1 MQCNKSA
8 PHRNRDC
15 DKMFSEGQHLHF
27 SEWLRSEMDKRGW
40 SQSDCAR
47 SASLNR
53 AVIHKLLNGK
63 SKPQPPTLVAIAR
76 AFKIPVETAYRAA
89 GLLPPSADSDDTT
102 IELVYIFKRIQSPQR
117 KATAIM
123 LLKALVAEE
132 ENEQRHNH
140 KGKR

>member
-1 MQCNKSA
+1 
-8 PHRNRDC
+8 
-15 DKMFSEGQHLHF
+15 MFSVGQHLRF
-27 SEWLRSEMDKRGW
+27 SEWLQSELDRRGW

-53 AVIHKLLNGK
+53 AVINKLLNGK
-63 SKPQPPTLVAIAR
+63 SKPQPSTLAAIAR

-89 GLLPPSADSDDTT
+89 GLLPPNPDGDDS
-102 IELVYIFKRIQSPQR
+102 IMELVYIFKSIQSPQR

-132 ENEQRHNH
+132 ENEQRHDH